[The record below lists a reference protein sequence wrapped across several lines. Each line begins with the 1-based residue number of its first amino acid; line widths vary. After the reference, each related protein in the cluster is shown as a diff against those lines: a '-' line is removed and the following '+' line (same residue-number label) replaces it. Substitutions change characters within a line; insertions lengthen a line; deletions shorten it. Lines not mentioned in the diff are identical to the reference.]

1 YWLFEVSYDQQRRA
15 HLRKHLL
22 AFGTA
27 LSPIII
33 MGAFLALTDNITDRP
48 THPYGYFAYQTQW
61 EGLFLPPEGPIFDFI
76 NSLVE
81 VRKLTIES
89 KVYVGLLGTSLFLYL
104 LFRWIKNLIQKN
116 RISYFPEGTPPQLVR
131 WLQLSLLILLFST
144 AFPFF
149 LGMRNVLD
157 YVPIL
162 KQFRSL
168 GRFGWIFF
176 YTWSLFLAVFA
187 YHRFKFL
194 GKLKSPRL
202 AYSVLAAVLLF
213 WGWESYTFLSARKK
227 GISQSPNP
235 FTAATST
242 YQLTLKEIGLAKSSF
257 QSILPLPLYH
267 IGSEKF
273 SPIQIDNT
281 AFRES
286 LIASYELGIPQATG
300 FLPRSSF
307 QQALNIL
314 QLNAHPWLPRE
325 ILPELDSS
333 RKILVV
339 SKESEPYFD
348 PAGLGKK
355 GVEIAQMKGV
365 RLKELGVHELG
376 PQAPPLG
383 IDITPESW
391 TEREDGSWQ
400 SSDTL
405 TLWYQGFD
413 GTSPSQAAFGENTF
427 SYDYG
432 KEVIFDHPL
441 SIFQEGERISLSIWV
456 KADLRRD
463 AFPHVHIY
471 QLTPQW
477 EEVEHLKLDPKFSND
492 IYRDWVRVETSFSVY
507 SQENQLKIQL
517 TGKFAEVESL
527 LLAPEGSLP
536 EWKMRDGTRLL
547 VNYPLASE

>member
-1 YWLFEVSYDQQRRA
+1 
-15 HLRKHLL
+15 
-22 AFGTA
+22 
-27 LSPIII
+27 
-33 MGAFLALTDNITDRP
+33 M
-48 THPYGYFAYQTQW
+48 
-61 EGLFLPPEGPIFDFI
+61 
-76 NSLVE
+76 
-81 VRKLTIES
+81 
-89 KVYVGLLGTSLFLYL
+89 
-104 LFRWIKNLIQKN
+104 
-116 RISYFPEGTPPQLVR
+116 
-131 WLQLSLLILLFST
+131 
-144 AFPFF
+144 
-149 LGMRNVLD
+149 LD

-176 YTWSLFLAVFA
+176 YTWSLFLAAFV
-187 YHRFKFL
+187 YHRFKSL
-194 GKLKSPRL
+194 GKLKSPGL
-202 AYSVLAAVLLF
+202 AYSLLAAVLLF
-213 WGWESYTFLSARKK
+213 WVWESYTFLSARKK
-227 GISQSPNP
+227 GISHSPNP
-235 FTAATST
+235 FTSATRT
-242 YQLTLKEIGLAKSSF
+242 YQPTLNEKGLAKSSF

-325 ILPELDSS
+325 LLPELDSS

-376 PQAPPLG
+376 PKSPPLG
-383 IDITPESW
+383 IDIAPKSW
-391 TEREDGSWQ
+391 TEVEDGSWQ

-413 GTSPSQAAFGENTF
+413 GTSPSQAAFGEKTF

-441 SIFQEGERISLSIWV
+441 SIFQEGERIRLSIWV

-492 IYRDWVRVETSFSVY
+492 IYQDWVRVETSFSVY

-536 EWKMRDGTRLL
+536 EWKLKDAKRLL
-547 VNYPLASE
+547 ANYPLVSE